1 MIHVQVT
8 QLLLE
13 SLSHSEETF
22 KVVVAELQNSSKAD
36 RATLLRMALEFS
48 KDLQAFQFL
57 KPSLIAGSGHILSA
71 AQNALNAWRGGYGIA
86 RSLDIE
92 VALYASCQH
101 QIGVALEHHGV
112 EDGLDSVA
120 LVMIDTDEAKL
131 VSQFRHAIEQLGEEI
146 APPFVPTE
154 DRLRCIMEHFGIGE
168 SEILAVSSSDSL
180 ESRAK
185 ALEGCVA
192 SRVSMVSLES

>member
-1 MIHVQVT
+1 MNHVQVKR
-8 QLLLE
+8 LLLE
-13 SLSHSEETF
+13 ILSYGEETF
-22 KVVVAELQNSSKAD
+22 KVIVAELQNNSKSD

-48 KDLQAFQFL
+48 KNLLAFQFL
-57 KPSLIAGSGHILSA
+57 KPSLIAGIGHILSA
-71 AQNALNAWRGGYGIA
+71 AQNALNAWKGGYGIA

-92 VALYASCQH
+92 VALYASGQH

-120 LVMIDTDEAKL
+120 LVMIDTDETKL
-131 VSQFRHAIEQLGEEI
+131 VSQFRLAVEQLGDEVV
-146 APPFVPTE
+146 PPFVPTE
-154 DRLRCIMEHFGIGE
+154 DRLRCIMEHFDISE

-180 ESRAK
+180 ESRYK

>member
-1 MIHVQVT
+1 MRYFQVKR
-8 QLLLE
+8 LLLE
-13 SLSHSEETF
+13 SLSYGKESF
-22 KVVVAELQNSSKAD
+22 KIVIAELQNSSKSG

-48 KDLQAFQFL
+48 KNLLAFQFL
-57 KPSLIAGSGHILSA
+57 NPSLIAGMGHILSA
-71 AQNALNAWRGGYGIA
+71 AQNALNAWKGGYGIA

-92 VALYASCQH
+92 VALYTSGQH

-120 LVMIDTDEAKL
+120 VVMIDTDETKL
-131 VSQFRHAIEQLGEEI
+131 VSQFHLAVEQLGDEI
-146 APPFVPTE
+146 VPPFVPTE
-154 DRLRCIMEHFGIGE
+154 DRLRSIMEHFGIGE
-168 SEILAVSSSDSL
+168 REILAISSSNSL
-180 ESRAK
+180 ESRYK

>member
-1 MIHVQVT
+1 MRP
-8 QLLLE
+8 LLLE
-13 SLSHSEETF
+13 SLSYGEEAF
-22 KVVVAELQNSSKAD
+22 KVVIAELQNKSKSN

-48 KDLQAFQFL
+48 KNLLAFQFL
-57 KPSLIAGSGHILSA
+57 KPSLIAGIGHILSA
-71 AQNALNAWRGGYGIA
+71 AQNALNAWKGGYGIA

-92 VALYASCQH
+92 VALYASGQH

-131 VSQFRHAIEQLGEEI
+131 TSQFRRAVEQLGDEVV
-146 APPFVPTE
+146 PPFAPTE

-180 ESRAK
+180 ESRYE

-192 SRVSMVSLES
+192 SRISMVTLES